1 MMENLRQEELDILIP
16 SLCTRCGKCCLND
29 SYMSTLSIDRTDVA
43 RWRKQGRADILQY
56 VWSITPAVH
65 DAWVKPDGSEC
76 TRCPFVRKD
85 AGAATYKCRIYDM
98 RPQVCRDYPS
108 SYAQMEF
115 VGCEIIDELR
125 KRGIDATGWEKAVEA
140 KPRARKDRRHPNAG
154 E

>member
-1 MMENLRQEELDILIP
+1 MMKKLSQEELDTLIP

-29 SYMSTLSIDRTDVA
+29 GYMSTLSFDRTDVA
-43 RWRKQGRADILQY
+43 RWRKQGRTDILQY
-56 VWSITPAVH
+56 VWSIFPGVH
-65 DAWVKPDGSEC
+65 DAWIKPDGSDC

-85 AGAATYKCRIYDM
+85 AGAATYKCRIYDT

-125 KRGIDATGWEKAVEA
+125 KRGIDATGWEKAEREPKEGRSSGSA
-140 KPRARKDRRHPNAG
+140 P
-154 E
+154 